1 MAWEKQ
7 DMRMQVEEV
16 KREQNVRISKLQSR

>member
-16 KREQNVRISKLQSR
+16 KREQNVGISKLQSR